1 MLNPQESKNSSMNI
15 YKNFGKRAIDFIIAA
30 IVLLIIWPLLLIIA
44 IIVKLD
50 SKGPA
55 VFVQERLTLEGK
67 VFNMYKFRT
76 MVVNAEK
83 QGTGA
88 YSFDKDPRITNAGN
102 ILRKLS
108 LDELLQLVN
117 ILKGDMAFIG
127 PRPILTYHPCKYEE
141 YTEEE
146 KTVFTVRPGIS
157 GWAQVNGRNSVDWEE
172 RFKLNEWYVQHVS
185 LWLDIKIVFM
195 TIAQVFSRKEIV
207 IQGETAKT
215 FKERHQE
222 QKAE

>member
-1 MLNPQESKNSSMNI
+1 MSDFYRN
-15 YKNFGKRAIDFIIAA
+15 YGKRAIDITCAGL
-30 IVLLIIWPLLLIIA
+30 VLLVIWPLLILLA
-44 IIVKLD
+44 ILVKID

-55 VFVQERLTLEGK
+55 VFVQERLTLGGR
-67 VFNMYKFRT
+67 VFHMYKFRT
-76 MVVNAEK
+76 MCVNAEQ

-88 YSFDKDPRITNAGN
+88 YSFGNDPRITKVGN

-117 ILKGDMAFIG
+117 ILKGDMSFIG

-141 YTEEE
+141 YTDEE

-172 RFKLNEWYVQHVS
+172 RFRLNEWYVKHVS
-185 LWLDIKIVFM
+185 LVLDIKILFM

-207 IQGETAKT
+207 IQGETAKK
-215 FKERHQE
+215 FKERKQM
-222 QKAE
+222 K